1 MPERKIKYKGG
12 GFLVGVPARDLT
24 EDEHAAAVKLHGAEA
39 VDQLYEK
46 PAPRRK
52 KEVIDGK

>member
-1 MPERKIKYKGG
+1 
-12 GFLVGVPARDLT
+12 LVGVPARDLT